1 VADQR
6 NTPTLKERIVMNLS
20 PEQVQEH
27 IEKLADATIEDL
39 DDLLHDLF
47 CLAWPTTDGQ
57 NN

>member
-1 VADQR
+1 
-6 NTPTLKERIVMNLS
+6 MNLT

-27 IEKLADATIEDL
+27 INKLSTSTVEEL

-47 CLAWPTTDGQ
+47 CVAWPTTDGQ